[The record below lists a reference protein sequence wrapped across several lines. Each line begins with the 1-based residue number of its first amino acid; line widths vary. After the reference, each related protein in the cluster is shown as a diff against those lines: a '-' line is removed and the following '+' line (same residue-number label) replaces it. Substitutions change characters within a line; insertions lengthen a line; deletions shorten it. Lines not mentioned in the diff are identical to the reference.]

1 MAVYVKD
8 KDGKIIAGLNPDS
21 ANFDK
26 YKAEYESK
34 GYTVDAYSKPDNG
47 NKKPNKPTSYSS
59 NQTPLDTD
67 SRGWYVTPEGKH
79 LNPKF
84 YDEYGNRITG
94 GSSSGGSSSSGYGD
108 IDDMYDEQRKAL
120 LAQLRSQISQ
130 ARAGY
135 QDIISKAPQTY
146 QPLRN
151 QTELSREQQLAA
163 MMEALANQGNR
174 GGTGRQALLD
184 INTAAGNRMNEINL
198 QQQNVVNQANQA
210 IANLEQQG
218 KIQESQITA
227 DLAAQKLQE
236 IIAQQQRAAEM
247 EAEQERWRTEFEAQQ
262 TQQEFENQ
270 LKQQQYQN
278 QLAAQQ
284 LEREIA
290 SLGAYSNDYMAEIQR
305 RQGTADKTDDALIP
319 FLQAARNEKIARQL
333 AEADNTAQQAYKNAY
348 ELWKQLGVAT
358 ADIARILNIPVG
370 AKTIDKIKAD
380 YSTNKPYYNP
390 NTGGSGG
397 YGLNW

>member
-1 MAVYVKD
+1 MA
-8 KDGKIIAGLNPDS
+8 N
-21 ANFDK
+21 
-26 YKAEYESK
+26 
-34 GYTVDAYSKPDNG
+34 DAYSKYISDRLKVPVQ
-47 NKKPNKPTSYSS
+47 KVAS
-59 NQTPLDTD
+59 TPKYT
-67 SRGWYVTPEGKH
+67 
-79 LNPKF
+79 
-84 YDEYGNRITG
+84 
-94 GSSSGGSSSSGYGD
+94 GSSSSSSKSSSSKPNIQYTRSGKVIMISPRGNKSYVREDVVDEYLDKGYTYASDGGYSGSSD

-120 LAQLRSQISQ
+120 LAQLRSQIAQ

-135 QDIISKAPQTY
+135 QDIINKAPQTY

-163 MMEALANQGNR
+163 MREALANQGNR

-184 INTAAGNRMNEINL
+184 INTAAGNQLNEINL
-198 QQQNVVNQANQA
+198 QQQNVVNEANRA
-210 IANLEQQG
+210 ISDLEQQG

-236 IIAQQQRAAEM
+236 ILAQQQRAEQLAQQESQWQQEF
-247 EAEQERWRTEFEAQQ
+247 EAEQAQM
-262 TQQEFENQ
+262 EFENQ

-305 RQGTADKTDDALIP
+305 RQGTSDKTDDALIP

-333 AEADNTAQQAYKNAY
+333 AEADNSAQQAYKNAY

-358 ADIARILNIPVG
+358 ADIARILGIPQG
-370 AKTIDKIKAD
+370 SKTIDKIKAD

>member
-84 YDEYGNRITG
+84 FDEYGNRITG

-108 IDDMYDEQRKAL
+108 IDDIDEQRKAL
-120 LAQLRSQISQ
+120 LAQLRSQIAQ

-151 QTELSREQQLAA
+151 QIELSREQQRAA
-163 MMEALANQGNR
+163 EMEALANQGNR

-227 DLAAQKLQE
+227 DLAAQKLRD

-262 TQQEFENQ
+262 TQQDFENQ
-270 LKQQQYQN
+270 LRQQQYQN
-278 QLAAQQ
+278 ELAAQQ

-358 ADIARILNIPVG
+358 AEIARILGIPVG

-380 YSTNKPYYNP
+380 RLKAD
-390 NTGGSGG
+390 TGGSGESETPW
-397 YGLNW
+397 YLQ